1 MVLLITVLSSC
12 ARGISG
18 YEGVFC
24 HINTDEC
31 ASQPCLN
38 NGKCVDKINSFHCEC
53 PKGEEISGNV
63 KVCGVSGVKVS
74 GYWSLQVSLYAF
86 LAQQW
91 AMDKKGCKRV
101 DH

>member
-1 MVLLITVLSSC
+1 MSSW
-12 ARGISG
+12 ISG

-53 PKGEEISGNV
+53 PKGESISGDV
-63 KVCGVSGVKVS
+63 KDDRVNGVKGIGSWVLL
-74 GYWSLQVSLYAF
+74 GSLLVR
-86 LAQQW
+86 QW
-91 AMDKKGCKRV
+91 RQT
-101 DH
+101 

>member
-1 MVLLITVLSSC
+1 MAFFPLT
-12 ARGISG
+12 SG

-53 PKGEEISGNV
+53 PKGENVEVAEINKV
-63 KVCGVSGVKVS
+63 KFKGGGGVIGCSELQSFQSVRLQKCG
-74 GYWSLQVSLYAF
+74 SLISAVNQ
-86 LAQQW
+86 
-91 AMDKKGCKRV
+91 
-101 DH
+101 